1 MGQVGRQED
10 SLKLP
15 FLLKNLKL
23 FENLGTLRKIE
34 QNNGY
39 IRLSLLNFGFKIKT
53 KPLAINMFSVL
64 LLSKA
69 VIEYWITSSTL
80 LGQGEWEVNRNL
92 FFLFLL
98 KPKRLLLFRRYQD
111 TLVLLVLYIH
121 MYMYSSTTM
130 TFLSTRTHFLKFT
143 EHIVGCRLS

>member
-23 FENLGTLRKIE
+23 FENPGTLRKIE

-69 VIEYWITSSTL
+69 VIEY
-80 LGQGEWEVNRNL
+80 
-92 FFLFLL
+92 
-98 KPKRLLLFRRYQD
+98 
-111 TLVLLVLYIH
+111 
-121 MYMYSSTTM
+121 
-130 TFLSTRTHFLKFT
+130 
-143 EHIVGCRLS
+143 